1 MAHFYD
7 YTTPTRQLYRMSSQR
22 TIKNF
27 LNKKTNSLGLSAGA
41 FCNLLG
47 IDPHTPT
54 PDYATLRRYFRRLH
68 LLLHP
73 DRIAGSDDAK
83 RAQEDLKFDF
93 RGLRDI
99 EGYLF
104 ASESWYGS
112 RISGLCKM
120 AIHDDSWV
128 STWNP
133 HSLDG
138 GDVFEP
144 LPSFV
149 RRMNSQQAP
158 NPGQPAG
165 GNSNDQNHG
174 PPPQSATPREYTI
187 DDMYR
192 INIFNF
198 RPSWWVGVPP
208 FHGAG
213 QEKTTHALIR
223 FIGCSSV
230 TGSPNFGVSVAA
242 VELRWGSRN
251 FEAAHMTADAI
262 VELPPFGHT
271 PSPGSLTVQLLLKNR
286 GNGEDVTLSWLSTAA
301 PIHLRDLT
309 NEWSDCPGPWSPQ
322 DPCPWTRNRMS
333 MRIEWWYGVFAS
345 EAFGNSEIKMS
356 YINDFLQQVRE
367 AIN

>member
-1 MAHFYD
+1 
-7 YTTPTRQLYRMSSQR
+7 MSSQR
-22 TIKNF
+22 TTKNF

-54 PDYATLRRYFRRLH
+54 PDYATLRRYIRRLH

-73 DRIAGSDDAK
+73 DRIAGNDEAK

-99 EGYLF
+99 EGYLC
-104 ASESWYGS
+104 ASESWYRS
-112 RISGLCKM
+112 RIAGLCKM
-120 AIHDDSWV
+120 AIQDDSWV

-149 RRMNSQQAP
+149 TRMNPQQAP
-158 NPGQPAG
+158 NPGQPAS
-165 GNSNDQNHG
+165 GNGNDHSHG
-174 PPPQSATPREYTI
+174 PPPQSATSREYTI

-213 QEKTTHALIR
+213 QEQTTHALLR
-223 FIGCSSV
+223 FIGCSPV
-230 TGSPNFGVSVAA
+230 TGAPNFGVSVAA
-242 VELRWGSRN
+242 VELRWGSQN

-367 AIN
+367 AMN